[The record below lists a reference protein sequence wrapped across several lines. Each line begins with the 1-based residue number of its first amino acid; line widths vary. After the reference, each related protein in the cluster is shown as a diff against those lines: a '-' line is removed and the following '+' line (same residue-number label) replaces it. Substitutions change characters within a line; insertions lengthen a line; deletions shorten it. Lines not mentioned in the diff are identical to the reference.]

1 MLRGLTGDQ
10 SAFCSGT
17 SKRSLANYSPGNQE
31 VERMND
37 RIAKLASESGFDV
50 SKDGKFGNY
59 STMFKLDKFAEL
71 IMAECIS
78 ACATDRLGKTVSAE
92 ELIKQHFGV
101 TDV

>member
-1 MLRGLTGDQ
+1 MNQRIQDLAEQAEIYFSPSRIPETGFEYEGADISREDLQ
-10 SAFCSGT
+10 
-17 SKRSLANYSPGNQE
+17 R
-31 VERMND
+31 
-37 RIAKLASESGFDV
+37 
-50 SKDGKFGNY
+50 
-59 STMFKLDKFAEL
+59 FAEL